1 MLPSGLTETDDGPRM
16 ARPSAQAPPLPESL
30 MQPSGPA
37 SWVSAPVVESR
48 AKTSTLFDPA
58 DAT

>member
-1 MLPSGLTETDDGPRM
+1 M

-30 MQPSGPA
+30 MQPSCPA